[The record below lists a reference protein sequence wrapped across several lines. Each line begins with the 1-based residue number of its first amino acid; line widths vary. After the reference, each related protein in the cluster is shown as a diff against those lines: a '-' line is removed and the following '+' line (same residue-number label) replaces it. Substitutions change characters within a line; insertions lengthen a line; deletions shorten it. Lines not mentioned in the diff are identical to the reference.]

1 MRSITF
7 KKALLTIAILLLVV
21 FTVQNAGKEK
31 ELNAVEGFLRD
42 SLAPVYQ
49 LLNFTGQ
56 KVKDWV
62 SYPAALLEAS
72 RQNEQLREKVSRLE
86 ANVRQEEEIR
96 QENKRLKRLLN
107 WQQNEGQLYDSVA
120 ASIIARH
127 PDNWFGTVVVN
138 KGREDGLKPNMTVV
152 APTGLVGRI
161 INASAKTSEVLLI
174 TDPRS
179 GVGALIQKTRAPGI
193 LEGIASGSIYL
204 RMNHIPANIM
214 VTEGQTVVTSGQG
227 SLYSKGIA
235 IGAVV
240 DVDKVTSGLF
250 KVATIKPFVDF
261 NRLEEVLVIK

>member
-1 MRSITF
+1 MRSFTV

-49 LLNFTGQ
+49 LMNFTGQ
-56 KVKDWV
+56 KVQGWA

-86 ANVRQEEEIR
+86 ANARQDEEIR

-107 WQQNEGQLYDSVA
+107 WQQNEGQMYDSVV

-127 PDNWFGTVVVN
+127 PDNWFGTVVIN
-138 KGREDGLKPNMTVV
+138 KGMEYGLKPNMTVV
-152 APTGLVGRI
+152 TPTGLVGRI
-161 INASAKTSEVLLI
+161 INVSSNTSEVLLV

-193 LEGIASGSIYL
+193 VEGIASGSIYL

-214 VTEGQTVVTSGQG
+214 VKEGATVVTSGQG
-227 SLYSKGIA
+227 SIYSKGIA

-240 DVDKVTSGLF
+240 DVDKVVSGLF

-261 NRLEEVLVIK
+261 NRLEEVMIIK